1 MKLWKVILG
10 IFTFIGGIFAL
21 GAVAKKKDEQE
32 FDNQVKD
39 NEKQTS
45 KVQEQTKKAEEVK
58 NNLKKDIQNL
68 KEESNLTKKQL
79 QDAKKINKVIE
90 DFESKYRKK

>member
-1 MKLWKVILG
+1 MKLLKYILG
-10 IFTFIGGIFAL
+10 AIAFIGGMFAL
-21 GAVAKKKDEQE
+21 NTASKKKDEE
-32 FDNQVKD
+32 FDNQIKD
-39 NEKQTS
+39 NEKQVS

-58 NNLKKDIQNL
+58 DNLKKDLQNL
-68 KEESNLTKKQL
+68 KKENNLTKKQL